1 MIYKHQITRIGSFHL
16 DYCEDYAV
24 CIDLGKD
31 RQLLAV
37 MDGCTMGEESYF
49 ASALF
54 GRLLRKIGK
63 EAYYKEYIE
72 GRKTTVSDQIKSIVG
87 SLFEEV
93 ILAKNLLHLER
104 EELLTTVLLAVLDD
118 EENQGE
124 IVCIGD
130 GVVCIDGSITE
141 FNQDNQPD
149 YLAYHLGEKFDD
161 WYEGLRQKLRIEKF
175 TDISLCTDGILTFAD
190 KESSKIRED
199 QLDRIIKDLLL
210 DRTDLKNENMF
221 IKKMHRIEAEW
232 GLINTDD
239 VGIVR
244 VVLDDGVVE

>member
-16 DYCEDYAV
+16 DYCEDYVV
-24 CIDLGKD
+24 CIDIGKD

-37 MDGCTMGEESYF
+37 MDGCTMGDESYF

-72 GRKTTVSDQIKSIVG
+72 GRNTPVSDQIRSIIA

-93 ILAKNLLHLER
+93 ILSKNLLQLEQG
-104 EELLTTVLLAVLDD
+104 ELLTTVLLAVVDYQAR
-118 EENQGE
+118 QGE

-130 GVVCIDGSITE
+130 GVVCVDGSVTE
-141 FNQDNQPD
+141 FCQDNQPD
-149 YLAYHLGEKFDD
+149 YLAYHLGEKFDE
-161 WYEGLRQKLRIEKF
+161 WYEGLTQRLRIEKF

-190 KESSKIRED
+190 KESSSIKED
-199 QLDRIIKDLLL
+199 QLDKIINDLLL
-210 DRTDLKNENMF
+210 DRSDLKNENMF
-221 IKKMHRIEAEW
+221 IKKIHRIEEEW
-232 GLINTDD
+232 GLTNTDD

-244 VVLDDGVVE
+244 VVMDIF

>member
-16 DYCEDYAV
+16 DYCEDYVV
-24 CIDLGKD
+24 CIDIGKD

-37 MDGCTMGEESYF
+37 MDGCTMGDESYF

-63 EAYYKEYIE
+63 EANYKEYIE
-72 GRKTTVSDQIKSIVG
+72 GRNTPVSDQIRSIIA

-93 ILAKNLLHLER
+93 ILSKNLLQLEQG
-104 EELLTTVLLAVLDD
+104 ELLTTVLLAVIDYQ
-118 EENQGE
+118 ENQGE

-130 GVVCIDGSITE
+130 GLVCVDGSITE

-149 YLAYHLGEKFDD
+149 YLAYHLGEKFEE
-161 WYEGLRQKLRIEKF
+161 WYEGLTQRLRIEKF

-199 QLDRIIKDLLL
+199 QLDKIINDLLL

-221 IKKMHRIEAEW
+221 VKKMRQIETEW

-244 VVLDDGVVE
+244 VVMDIF